1 MRKTKEEAA
10 ITREKVLDAA
20 LTVFSRKGYAAST
33 LDDVAQEANMTRG
46 AIYWH
51 FRGKA
56 ELLLALAE
64 ERFARA
70 YAGFAEILEQPGTPL
85 ETLRRLMRWSLE
97 YVEDDP
103 QYRAVLELTLFKL
116 EATPELEEGMRQKV
130 QNMTLLVQ
138 QFQNLIQSAVEAGEV
153 RADVDP
159 YTAALGTVA
168 FTNGLISLWLLNPA
182 GFSIK
187 AQALQAVELFLHGLK
202 P

>member
-70 YAGFAEILEQPGTPL
+70 YAGFAEILEQHGTPL

-187 AQALQAVELFLHGLK
+187 AQAPQAVELFLHGLK